1 MFYIFKTYEFLLDFY
16 RSRMYTGAM
25 EKNLE
30 QNQYEVLTKIFRALS
45 DKTRLEIIKILRD
58 KGGEMNCGEI
68 GERIDIPKSTASY
81 HFRTL
86 RESGLT
92 RTRKESLNI
101 YVSLR
106 EETFEKYL
114 PNFLDTL

>member
-1 MFYIFKTYEFLLDFY
+1 MFHIFKTYEFILDY
-16 RSRMYTGAM
+16 SQSRIYTKVM
-25 EKNLE
+25 EKHSE
-30 QNQYEVLTKIFRALS
+30 QNRYEVLTKIFRALS
-45 DKTRLEIIKILRD
+45 DATRLEIIKILRD

-68 GERIDIPKSTASY
+68 GECIDIPKSTASY

-86 RESGLT
+86 REAGLT
-92 RTRKESLNI
+92 KTRKESLNI